1 MATDSKDMDME
12 VAMDTMTT
20 LITVMGVA
28 TITVSDKCPRGTKTN
43 ERSFIF
49 MVLLVVQKNSVPFFL
64 VLQTRAIQAM
74 GKLQDVEAT
83 RIATSHTDHT

>member
-1 MATDSKDMDME
+1 MDSKAMDI
-12 VAMDTMTT
+12 VAMETMTT
-20 LITVMGVA
+20 LITTMGVA
-28 TITVSDKCPRGTKTN
+28 TITVSDKCPQGTKTN

-49 MVLLVVQKNSVPFFL
+49 LVLLVVQKNSVPFSL

>member
-1 MATDSKDMDME
+1 MDME

-28 TITVSDKCPRGTKTN
+28 TITVSDKCPQGTKTN

>member
-1 MATDSKDMDME
+1 MATDSKAMDME

-28 TITVSDKCPRGTKTN
+28 TTTVSDKCPQGTKTN